1 MSLPKTTDAWVTKGT
16 TGLDNLVFESGRP
29 LPAVEDHDVMV
40 KFHGASLNYRDIS
53 ILTGSYPFPIK
64 DSIVAASDG
73 AGEVVAVGSKV
84 SLFKKGDKVVTLFNQ
99 GHQSGS
105 INYGSVATGLGGA
118 LDGTLR
124 GYGVFPEQGLVAMP
138 SNLNYLEGAT
148 LVVAGLTAWN
158 ALYGL
163 APVKAGDYVLTQ
175 GTGGVSLFAVQFAK
189 AAGAKVIATTSSAA
203 KVEILKK
210 LGADHVINYKETP
223 NWGEKA
229 KELTPGG
236 VGVKHVIEVG
246 GPGTIAQSLK
256 AVQFDG
262 IISIIGFV
270 AAATKEQPTFLDA
283 LMNVCTVRGL
293 LVGSKDMFEDMNRA
307 IVANNIKPY
316 IDSKVFSFKE
326 AREAIQYMADGKHV
340 GKVCIKIE

>member
-53 ILTGSYPFPIK
+53 ILTGSYPFPRK
-64 DSIVAASDG
+64 DDIVALSDG

-84 SLFKKGDKVVTLFNQ
+84 TQFKKGDKVVTLFNQ

-105 INYGSVATGLGGA
+105 INYASIATGLGGTT
-118 LDGTLR
+118 DGTLR
-124 GYGVFPEQGLVAMP
+124 GHGVFPEHGLVTMP

-148 LVVAGLTAWN
+148 LIVAGLTAWN

-203 KVEILKK
+203 KMEILKK

-223 NWGEKA
+223 NWGEMA

-246 GPGTIAQSLK
+246 GPGTMAQSLK

-262 IISIIGFV
+262 IISLIGFV
-270 AAATKEQPTFLDA
+270 AAATKEQPQFLDA
-283 LMNVCTVRGL
+283 LINVCTVRGL

-307 IVANNIKPY
+307 IVANNIKPV

-326 AREAIQYMADGKHV
+326 AREAMQYMADRKHV

>member
-1 MSLPKTTDAWVTKGT
+1 M
-16 TGLDNLVFESGRP
+16 
-29 LPAVEDHDVMV
+29 
-40 KFHGASLNYRDIS
+40 
-53 ILTGSYPFPIK
+53 
-64 DSIVAASDG
+64 
-73 AGEVVAVGSKV
+73 VAVGSKV
-84 SLFKKGDKVVTLFNQ
+84 TLFKEGDKVVTLFNQ

-105 INYGSVATGLGGA
+105 ISYASVATGLGGA
-118 LDGTLR
+118 TDGALR
-124 GYGVFPEQGLVAMP
+124 GHGVFPEHGLVNMP

-163 APVKAGDYVLTQ
+163 TTIKAGDYVLTQ

-189 AAGAKVIATTSSAA
+189 AAGAKVISTTSSAA
-203 KVEILKK
+203 KMEILTK

-246 GPGTIAQSLK
+246 GPGTMAQSLK

-262 IISIIGFV
+262 IISLIGFV
-270 AAATKEQPTFLDA
+270 AAATKEQPQFLDA
-283 LMNVCTVRGL
+283 LINVCTVRGL
-293 LVGSKDMFEDMNRA
+293 LVGSKDMFEDM
-307 IVANNIKPY
+307 VSTY
-316 IDSKVFSFKE
+316 C
-326 AREAIQYMADGKHV
+326 
-340 GKVCIKIE
+340 CIF